1 MKKLDIN
8 TLSEFNDLV
17 DSKVYDYLS
26 QYLEEVK
33 VGLINA
39 EKDEAFRT
47 LQGKA
52 QVLSEI
58 LNVCNDA
65 KIGLS
70 TYVRGKGKSN
80 LF

>member
-26 QYLEEVK
+26 QYLEEIK
-33 VGLINA
+33 IGLINA

-58 LNVCNDA
+58 LNICNDA
-65 KIGLS
+65 KNRIIDLRNS
-70 TYVRGKGKSN
+70 KGKSN
-80 LF
+80 PF